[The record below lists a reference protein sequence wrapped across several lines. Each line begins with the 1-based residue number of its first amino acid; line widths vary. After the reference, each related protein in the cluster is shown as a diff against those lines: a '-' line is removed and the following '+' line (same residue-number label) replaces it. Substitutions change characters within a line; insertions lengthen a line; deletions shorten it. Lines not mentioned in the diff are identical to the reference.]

1 MPVGEPVQIGAL
13 PAAARLDAPVPLVDR
28 LMVGEA
34 SGCAGDGVFDER
46 LTTGKARW
54 EVGWLGGIRPIGI
67 DNGVWGTGNQ
77 FEMTGAGPYAGEPA
91 DFVEAVV
98 VRGPAGAP
106 GPNIYGL
113 RTPGWMLFPTQM
125 PDQTETRVAPGA
137 FRAVARGTTWRENR
151 TWSEAET
158 TSADV
163 DAFNRLIQSGEKFV
177 IPAKIF

>member
-1 MPVGEPVQIGAL
+1 
-13 PAAARLDAPVPLVDR
+13 
-28 LMVGEA
+28 
-34 SGCAGDGVFDER
+34 
-46 LTTGKARW
+46 
-54 EVGWLGGIRPIGI
+54 
-67 DNGVWGTGNQ
+67 
-77 FEMTGAGPYAGEPA
+77 
-91 DFVEAVV
+91 
-98 VRGPAGAP
+98 
-106 GPNIYGL
+106 
-113 RTPGWMLFPTQM
+113 MLFPTQM